1 MIPVSATRSRPARGL
16 GAELERSRLKRRL
29 REKTVA
35 ITWMRL
41 YMREER
47 EPSVAP
53 KYVRQAIADFEA
65 QVEAMTAQLRHLV
78 PDAGAIEDHAGVPT

>member
-1 MIPVSATRSRPARGL
+1 
-16 GAELERSRLKRRL
+16 
-29 REKTVA
+29 
-35 ITWMRL
+35 MRL